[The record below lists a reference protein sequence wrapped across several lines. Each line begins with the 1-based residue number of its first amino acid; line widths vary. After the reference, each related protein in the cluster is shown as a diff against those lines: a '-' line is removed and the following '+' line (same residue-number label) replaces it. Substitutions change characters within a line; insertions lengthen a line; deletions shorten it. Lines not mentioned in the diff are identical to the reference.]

1 MVTKSRKYLVIGTLA
16 LAMLFCGPAT
26 SKLFAWSGGPHVSF
40 YGSFPVPFGHIV
52 VSSGAPYYGYPAPAY
67 AYPAPAPAYA
77 PYAYAPYAYPYPVVR
92 VYVPAPYPHYV
103 YRRGYAPHYGHGH
116 YGYGRPY

>member
-1 MVTKSRKYLVIGTLA
+1 MATKSKKYLVIGTLA

-40 YGSFPVPFGHIV
+40 YGSFPVPFGNIV

-67 AYPAPAPAYA
+67 AYPAPAPVYA
-77 PYAYAPYAYPYPVVR
+77 PYGYPYSPYRIVR
-92 VYVPAPYPHYV
+92 VFVRAPYPHWVNRRVYAPGHGYRG
-103 YRRGYAPHYGHGH
+103 YRR
-116 YGYGRPY
+116 PY